1 MDQPNPTGYREPS
14 APTTAAPW
22 NPRAVRA
29 FRFALASVLL
39 VPTFVALL
47 YVLARSDRH
56 DASGLAMV
64 MVSLTVIAS
73 IASVVLGFIGARAGL
88 AVSREV
94 PAHPVPE
101 RGRSLAVAAVP
112 LGVIGAAMQF
122 FGFLF
127 ACLVLPV
134 IGRGRQVRHLGR
146 PALPP
151 VEPGDPWALQAIE
164 LSVDP
169 AVRDELAARWRENG
183 RTEHASV
190 AAFARLTLDLL
201 AVGAPPTLIAAA
213 QRDALDEV
221 RHAETCFALARA
233 IDGRA
238 HSPGAFPE
246 AAATTMSSRSRI
258 VALCTLAVD
267 SLIDGAVNEG
277 VSARI
282 AAALGHRCEE
292 GPLKLAL
299 RGIAADEGRHSAHGW
314 DVVEWCVAQGG
325 TPVTRAL
332 VGAMTGLPA
341 RARARVATA
350 ADEGAWERWG
360 IHGHALEAESYDAA
374 MADARR
380 RVQRL
385 ADGVMRRAA

>member
-1 MDQPNPTGYREPS
+1 MTQPDPTGYREPS
-14 APTTAAPW
+14 TPTSAAPW

-29 FRFALASVLL
+29 FRFSLASVLL
-39 VPTFVALL
+39 VPFFTALL
-47 YVLARSDRH
+47 IAVDDIGGHRASTVLPVMLC
-56 DASGLAMV
+56 LAV
-64 MVSLTVIAS
+64 LAS
-73 IASVVLGFIGARAGL
+73 IASVVLGVVGARAGL
-88 AVSREV
+88 AASREV

-101 RGRSLAVAAVP
+101 RGRSLAVAAIP

-127 ACLVLPV
+127 ACLVLPFV
-134 IGRGRQVRHLGR
+134 GRGRQVRHLGK

-151 VEPGDPWALQAIE
+151 VEPGDAWAHQPIE
-164 LSVDP
+164 LTIDP
-169 AVRDELAARWRENG
+169 TVRDELAARWRDNG

-201 AVGAPPTLIAAA
+201 AVGAPPSLIAAA

-246 AAATTMSSRSRI
+246 AAATTVLSRSRV
-258 VALCTLAVD
+258 VALCALAVD

-282 AAALGHRCEE
+282 AAALAHRCDE
-292 GPLKLAL
+292 GPLRLAL

-325 TPVTRAL
+325 TPVARAL
-332 VGAMTGLPA
+332 IGAIAGLPA
-341 RARARVATA
+341 KARERLATA
-350 ADEGAWERWG
+350 ADDGAWERWG
-360 IHGHALEAESYDAA
+360 IHGHALEAESYEAA

-385 ADGVMRRAA
+385 ADDAMLRAA